1 MPDRQHQVLVKAR
14 AKALAA
20 AEISDWRTTLI
31 AVPGAGKSRCV
42 VDMATELEMPVIWI
56 APRINLQR
64 QGAETFRE
72 HGLPIGTSHHNP
84 KANGFATNY
93 SALSIKGGVKRHLQA
108 IGNYNSVLVVADEF
122 HHCSGAY
129 QLAEELEESLLDT
142 EKDFRGGKLTGW
154 GFAFDKLIEELQSLG
169 KLGHLFMMSGTPYRQ
184 DRFRGSKF
192 LEYESAGH
200 LNGTP
205 LLEIK
210 PSEVNGKPLL
220 YSRAAAKAN
229 PDRAVL
235 PLRVSYIDAN
245 VRCVNEMTDQ
255 EVYYGPISACVDKSL
270 MARGL
275 RSFLEDDKNCQAVIK
290 HALREWA
297 ESYGSHKPQMLVTAS
312 SIARASHFLKYLY
325 DLRGHFR
332 KEVGRNLK
340 VGIAVAPST
349 EHKKDPGD
357 KPELLEIGEEG
368 QLERELE
375 AQRYYRAMY
384 KRKVYQHLCEV
395 VSEGKLPES
404 ETALVLLRHREMD
417 VLVTVGKAYEGLDA
431 PGCSHLVHLGPTRSV
446 PWLTQCFA
454 RAWRRD
460 YVAPPEL
467 DQVANIYLPK
477 DVRAIAAVDRIVRE
491 DNEELKRIRPK
502 TIDKQGLILNQQDWD
517 RMMAMFGGMQP
528 GVGQRLYGHGAEPS
542 GLGTLWDE
550 RKPEDYNEITIEITE
565 EDP

>member
-1 MPDRQHQVLVKAR
+1 MHDRQHQALVKAR

-42 VDMATELEMPVIWI
+42 VDMATELDLPVVWI
-56 APRINLQR
+56 APRINLQT
-64 QGAETFRE
+64 QGAEAFRDAKR
-72 HGLPIGTSHHNP
+72 PIGTSHHNP

-93 SALSIKGGVKRHLQA
+93 SALSIKGGIKRHLKA
-108 IGNYNSVLVVADEF
+108 MGNYKQVLVVADEF

-129 QLAEELEESLLDT
+129 QLEEELEASLTDQEISFRES
-142 EKDFRGGKLTGW
+142 KLTGW
-154 GFAFDKLIEELQSLG
+154 GFAFDKLVEELESLG

-192 LEYESAGH
+192 LEYEPAGH

-210 PSEVNGKPLL
+210 PSTVNGTPLL
-220 YSRAAAKAN
+220 YSRADAKAN

-235 PLRVSYIDAN
+235 PLRVSYIDAT
-245 VRCVNEMTDQ
+245 VRCIDEMTNE
-255 EVYYGPISACVDKSL
+255 EVYFGPLSACVDTRH

-275 RSFLEDDKNCQAVIK
+275 RSFLEDDKNCQTVLK

-297 ESYGSHKPQMLVTAS
+297 KSYGSHKPQMLVTAS
-312 SIARASHFLKYLY
+312 SIDRASGFLKYLY

-332 KEVGRNLK
+332 EEVGRDLT
-340 VGIAVAPST
+340 VGIAVAPSA
-349 EHKKDPGD
+349 EHKKDPGE
-357 KPELLEIGEEG
+357 KPELLNIGEEG

-375 AQRYYRAMY
+375 AQRYYRAMH
-384 KRKVYQHLCEV
+384 KHRVYQRLCEV

-404 ETALVLLRHREMD
+404 ETALDLFRHREMD

-460 YVAPPEL
+460 YMAPPDLE
-467 DQVANIYLPK
+467 QVANIYLPK

-491 DNEELKRIRPK
+491 DNEDLKRIRPK

-528 GVGQRLYGHGAEPS
+528 GVGQRLRGHGAESS
-542 GLGTLWDE
+542 GFGTLWDE
-550 RKPEDYNEITIEITE
+550 RRPDDYNEITIEITE